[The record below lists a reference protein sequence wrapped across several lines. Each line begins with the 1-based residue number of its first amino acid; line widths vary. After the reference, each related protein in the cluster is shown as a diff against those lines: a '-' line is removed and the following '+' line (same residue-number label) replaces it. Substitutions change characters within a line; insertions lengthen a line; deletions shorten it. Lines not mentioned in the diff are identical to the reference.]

1 MLFENRRLTIDP
13 PTAYARFR
21 LDEERCNACG
31 RCVEACPMQ
40 LLEVAGNKVRS
51 NRRYAEFKCITCQNC
66 VASCA
71 KDAITIEGDY
81 RVGRGF
87 WKNDHLFRSS
97 KTFPEP
103 PEDARGSSFEQ
114 YRDRLTESERVILT
128 RRSVRLYKKK
138 EVESDKLGRII
149 EAGRFAPSAGN
160 NQPWKFVV
168 VRNAQVIDE
177 INARC
182 KRSLRKGSYL
192 LMPHAYLDKRCP
204 GPPSA
209 SYTWWQKL
217 VIPLLSLWRTGDV
230 EPRARGGINTATS
243 DPDYHVFFHAPVLIL
258 LLADRRGIGSVEL
271 DTGICGQNMVIAAH
285 AMGLGTCW
293 VSLVRGLNYYPDYL
307 ERLGVEEPFEIVTSI
322 AVGYPAGRI
331 DGIVAR
337 EPARV
342 HWVD

>member
-1 MLFENRRLTIDP
+1 MLLEKHRLTIDP
-13 PTAYARFR
+13 PTRYARLR
-21 LDEERCNACG
+21 LDEQRCNACG
-31 RCVEACPMQ
+31 RCVETCPMQ
-40 LLEVAGNKVRS
+40 LLEMEGDKVRS

-71 KDAITIEGDY
+71 MDAITIEGDY
-81 RVGRGF
+81 RVERGY
-87 WKNDHLFRSS
+87 WKNDHLFAST
-97 KTFPEP
+97 KTLPEP
-103 PEDARGSSFEQ
+103 PEAAKGLRFEQ
-114 YRDRLTESERVILT
+114 YRDQLTETERIMLT

-138 EVESDKLGRII
+138 AVEPDKLRRIL

-168 VRNAQVIDE
+168 IRNAQVIDE
-177 INARC
+177 MNDLC
-182 KRSLRKGSYL
+182 KRALGKSSYL
-192 LMPHAYLDKRCP
+192 LMPHAYLEKRCP
-204 GPPSA
+204 GPQHA
-209 SYTWWQKL
+209 RYTWWQKL
-217 VIPLLSLWRTGDV
+217 LIPLLSHLRTGDV

-258 LLADRRGIGSVEL
+258 LLADSRGIGSVEL
-271 DTGICGQNMVIAAH
+271 DTGICGQNLVLAAH
-285 AMGLGTCW
+285 ALGLGTCW
-293 VSLVRGLNYYPDYL
+293 VSLVRGINYYPDYL
-307 ERLGVEEPFEIVTSI
+307 QRLGVEEPFRVITSI